1 MATKVPPLALDSSKD
16 FSALVPAA
24 FAAANA
30 AYAQSNSTVTLVS
43 EVFQKAN
50 TAADGGSNANAAFLQ
65 ANTATTNAA
74 GASLY
79 ANAAFLHAN
88 AAFIQANT
96 GGADQFARDTANAAS
111 SYANS
116 AYTQANTATTNA
128 ATADSK
134 AVTAGSYANSAFTQA
149 NTGVTNAATADGKA
163 VTSGTYANAAFLQ
176 ANTAADIA
184 SSAGLYANAAF
195 LAANNAVDTWVRD
208 TANAASSYANSAY
221 TQANTATTN
230 AATADS
236 KAVTAGS
243 YANSAFLHANAAF
256 TAANNAGGGGASASS
271 ISNGTSNVNIAT
283 SGGNVTTSV
292 NGNANILTVTDT
304 GANVNGA
311 LIITGQSNL
320 GAVGNLK
327 ISGGTAGYVLQTD
340 GASNLSWVS
349 AAGGG
354 GGVTSYALEAN
365 LPASATE
372 GDLAYVTGTKKMYLW
387 NGAVWILV
395 FTATTPNLAP
405 AITSGPAS
413 GYLLSTTGTP
423 IVITMVAQDPENGP
437 INWSSTITAGTLG
450 NVATIAQSNNVF
462 TITPSTN
469 TAHGGSFELTIT
481 ASDGVNLANAR
492 TFFRLYFT
500 VSEPSYGVNFVSSL
514 AAPANIFTNSTNAY
528 FGTAI
533 AAHGGT
539 LAVLGKT
546 VLNGAAHSDTLYH
559 SVYIYTTLAGNDPVY
574 QTKIDLPIDAGNIEQ
589 RKICLTSNMLI
600 VSARPSDTA
609 LGSKWYVYFK
619 NNDNTWSLTQ
629 TIEDNTALVQ
639 TTGAACMDI
648 SDTGLVFV
656 CSNPGV
662 STFIYTRAST
672 ATTTWTLRQT
682 IPIANVPS
690 TVADND
696 IFPTHIKISG
706 SGKHIAL
713 SSAAPDQISPVVNGT
728 GKVVLYTNTTYSSG
742 GYVWGATHTLGQLST
757 VSLYITVTA
766 SPMYDDIFY
775 VFRETNTTVPT
786 LYCIKY
792 SSVNNNWTEYTYD
805 TTQVT
810 KFLTIRDAHTNSWIT
825 DLDPYLMTAIAG
837 PNSSM
842 SFLCIKCSPQNSA
855 IAALVTFKFVLA
867 DLSTNSL
874 NNKLFT
880 SYSIASSAGSLVTAH
895 HWNSAAGI
903 TNPNAGA
910 LACRPYVDNLTGE
923 VFLAARNAG
932 WGGITNSGIV
942 HRYQLHSST
951 TNAVTKEYLGT
962 TPGSYVLSVPD
973 KCSFM
978 SAVLVGGGGGGG
990 WAGTSTTSAAGGGG
1004 GSLIAF
1010 SNYPVTP
1017 GASVSVTVG
1026 VGGAAG
1032 TSGAGIT
1039 GSASQIEYNNGQAG
1053 WTAAGGARGLTG
1065 NSTAAGGQPSVPT
1078 LNPTP
1083 PFYSVVSGTGGTG
1096 GGGSLNPSNYGGGG
1110 GGAAGYGGSGGA
1122 GQSNASTI
1130 NAGPGSGGGGAGG
1143 GAQAAGQTGRNG
1155 GGVGVYG
1162 VGASGGATLTGV
1174 GGSGSIDNG
1183 LPGSSYGYGGR
1194 GTGYTSTGGNS
1205 AGGDGAV
1212 RIIFSSSNIYS
1223 FTNSAAT
1230 TTNLIRNP
1238 DYTGS

>member
-1 MATKVPPLALDSSKD
+1 MPTKLSPGRLDSNKD
-16 FSALVPAA
+16 YSSFVPSA
-24 FAAANA
+24 FQAANA
-30 AYAQSNSTVTLVS
+30 ALIQ
-43 EVFQKAN
+43 
-50 TAADGGSNANAAFLQ
+50 ANAAFVQ
-65 ANTATTNAA
+65 ANT
-74 GASLY
+74 G
-79 ANAAFLHAN
+79 
-88 AAFIQANT
+88 

-195 LAANNAVDTWVRD
+195 LAANSAGGGGIDTWVRD
-208 TANAASSYANSAY
+208 AANAASSYANSAY
-221 TQANTATTN
+221 TQANTSTTN

-405 AITSGPAS
+405 AITSGPES

-423 IVITMVAQDPENGP
+423 IVITMVAQDPESVP
-437 INWSSTITAGTLG
+437 ITFSSTITAGTLG

-514 AAPANIFTNSTNAY
+514 AAPANIFTNGTNAY
-528 FGTAI
+528 FGTAV
-533 AAHGGT
+533 AATGGT

-574 QTKIDLPIDAGNIEQ
+574 QNKIDLPIDAGNIDQ

-600 VSARPSDTA
+600 VSARPSDTT
-609 LGSKWYVYFK
+609 LGSKWYVYSK

-713 SSAAPDQISPVVNGT
+713 SSGAPDQISPAVNGT

-742 GYVWGATHTLGQLST
+742 GYVWGATHTLAQLST

-775 VFRETNTTVPT
+775 VFRENNNTVPT

-810 KFLTIRDAHTNSWIT
+810 KFLTIREAHTYSWIT

-842 SFLCIKCSPQNSA
+842 SFLCIKCSPNNSA
-855 IAALVTFKFVLA
+855 IAALVTFKFAAA
-867 DLSTNSL
+867 DLSINSL
-874 NNKLFT
+874 NNRLFT
-880 SYSIASSAGSLVTAH
+880 SYSIGSSAGSLVTAH

-910 LACRPYVDNLTGE
+910 LTCKPYVDNLTGE

-932 WGGITNSGIV
+932 WGGITNSGVV
-942 HRYQLHSST
+942 HRYQLHDST
-951 TNAVTKEYLGT
+951 TNSVTKEYLLT
-962 TPGSYVLSVPD
+962 SGSQAIIVPA

-978 SAVLVGGGGGGG
+978 SAVLVGAGGGGGYS
-990 WAGTSTTSAAGGGG
+990 ATTSDSGAGGAG

-1010 SNYPVTP
+1010 SNFPVTP
-1017 GASVSVTVG
+1017 GASVSVSV
-1026 VGGAAG
+1026 GAAG
-1032 TSGAGIT
+1032 IAGVAGNIPGGGGGFSQIDYNNAQAVWSALGGAG
-1039 GSASQIEYNNGQAG
+1039 GQLGNN
-1053 WTAAGGARGLTG
+1053 T
-1065 NSTAAGGQPSVPT
+1065 SIGGQPSLPT
-1078 LNPTP
+1078 LSPAPT
-1083 PFYSVVSGTGGTG
+1083 FYNAVSGAGGNG
-1096 GGGSLNPSNYGGGG
+1096 GGGSTSASTYGGGG
-1110 GGAAGYGGSGGA
+1110 GGAGGYGGTGGA
-1122 GQSNASTI
+1122 GQAAATTL
-1130 NAGPGSGGGGAGG
+1130 NAGAGSAGGGGGG

-1155 GGVGVYG
+1155 GGVGIYG
-1162 VGASGGATLTGV
+1162 IGSNGGATLTGV
-1174 GGSGSIDNG
+1174 GGSGSIDSG
-1183 LPGSSYGYGGR
+1183 LPTASYGHGGR
-1194 GTGYTSTGGNS
+1194 GTGYTSTAGNS
-1205 AGGDGAV
+1205 SGAAGAV

-1223 FTNSAAT
+1223 FTNSTTT
-1230 TTNLIRNP
+1230 TTNLTRNP